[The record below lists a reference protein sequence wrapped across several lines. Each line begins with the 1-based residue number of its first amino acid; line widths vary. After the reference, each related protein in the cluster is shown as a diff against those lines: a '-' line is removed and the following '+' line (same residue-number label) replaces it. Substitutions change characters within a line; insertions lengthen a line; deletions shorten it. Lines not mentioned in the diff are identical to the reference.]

1 MTNALVCESVF
12 RTFPFDRL
20 GAIEAIL
27 VGLIGSHIP
36 KSSTLFFVLLAV
48 LAWRCRKIRPVR
60 FGLRWSVVCIFA
72 FSIGYV
78 IISVHHGLW
87 SLSGRDLLDVVSL
100 LVLPSASVWI
110 GAKAGAHYSARSM
123 AIALASYSI
132 CALAYSL
139 ITLVYSRV
147 FVQELGLLGLLP
159 SSYPVHSL
167 FSLDK
172 LINVRSIEQNASFA
186 AAFLPLSILSIR
198 KGQSVARSIFLC
210 FIALLGLVGILVGI
224 AFSGRLVILS
234 ALISWFFLFIAW
246 PPVRYFAQ
254 HTMQKKFN
262 VIAATV
268 CFSVGAILFS
278 LVSPRQYVYDE
289 RIDRYKGFASSF
301 LMYPNGGNRMRFR
314 WLDSVTGEVVMYDA
328 LGGGS
333 DSSSLMHNVIMD
345 VFVRVGWFPASML
358 CLGIAPLLLFAV
370 RNLVAGYVSNA
381 SFIVLSVAS
390 AFLVCWAV
398 QFLFQPLIY
407 SDGLLFYFGL
417 LLLGFLS
424 TCGFDRAARPGS
436 ATLGEVP

>member
-1 MTNALVCESVF
+1 MGT
-12 RTFPFDRL
+12 
-20 GAIEAIL
+20 IEAIL

-36 KSSTLFFVLLAV
+36 KASTLFFLLLAV
-48 LAWRCRKIRPVR
+48 LAWRCRKIRPAR

-87 SLSGRDLLDVVSL
+87 SLSGRDLLDVISMA
-100 LVLPSASVWI
+100 VLPSASVWV
-110 GAKAGAHYSARSM
+110 GAKAGAHYSAKSM
-123 AIALASYSI
+123 AIALAAYST
-132 CALAYSL
+132 CALIYSF

-167 FSLDK
+167 FFLGK

-198 KGQSVARSIFLC
+198 KGQSLARSLFLC
-210 FIALLGLVGILVGI
+210 FIALLGLMGILTGI
-224 AFSGRLVILS
+224 AFNGRLVILS

-246 PPVRYFAQ
+246 PPARYFVQ
-254 HTMQKKFN
+254 RTVQKRLK
-262 VIAATV
+262 VMAV
-268 CFSVGAILFS
+268 VMFSSASAILFD
-278 LVSPRQYVYDE
+278 LVSSRRYLYDE
-289 RIDRYKGFASSF
+289 RFDRYRGFASSF
-301 LMYPNGGNRMRFR
+301 LAYPNGGNYMRFQ
-314 WLDSVTGEVVMYDA
+314 WMDSVTGEVVIYDA

-345 VFVRVGWFPASML
+345 VYVRAGWFPTVML
-358 CLGIAPLLLFAV
+358 CLGVFPLLFFAV
-370 RNLVAGYVSNA
+370 RNIVTGYVSSK
-381 SFIVLSVAS
+381 SFIVLSIAS
-390 AFLVCWAV
+390 AFLVCWAI

-407 SDGLLFYFGL
+407 SDGLLFYFGF

-424 TCGFDRAARPGS
+424 TSCFDDAGAARP
-436 ATLGEVP
+436 LPNVFRELP